1 MGTRKRSVRFFDKV
15 RGLEAIG
22 SAAFAATLLGLFS
35 FRLSHSDSNKSF
47 YSHVVKSSVCP
58 DILTKK
64 IQKDRAKAKM
74 MIPKMTRYQTNKPSP

>member
-1 MGTRKRSVRFFDKV
+1 MGTRKGSVRFFDKM

-22 SAAFAATLLGLFS
+22 SAAFAAALLGLFS

-47 YSHVVKSSVCP
+47 NPRVVKSSVCP
-58 DILTKK
+58 DNLPKK
-64 IQKDRAKAKM
+64 TQKDTAKTKM